1 MLENVL
7 VPIALFFFLFGAP
20 VLAFIVTRVLAHRE
34 RLEMIRHGIV
44 PPAGAGRKA
53 YRDWRRQQGANGW
66 GAGSWQAQS
75 QTAGP
80 GPVGGWAGYDDEPQ
94 RALYKGI
101 RTAFVGF
108 AILVGL
114 SFIGGT
120 PLTPGFHGGPW
131 LLGGLIPMF
140 VGIAQVII
148 ALLSGAQL
156 PGVGPSR
163 GVSYAPPP
171 GPGMPPPPPPGFG
184 GAPPPWQP
192 QQPGRSPFEEIGK
205 PPGPPDLR

>member
-53 YRDWRRQQGANGW
+53 YRDWRRQQGSNGW
-66 GAGSWQAQS
+66 GGAGWQAQS
-75 QTAGP
+75 QTQ
-80 GPVGGWAGYDDEPQ
+80 GPVPAGWAGYDDEPQ

-156 PGVGPSR
+156 PGVGPRATYVPPPPS
-163 GVSYAPPP
+163 GAAPPP
-171 GPGMPPPPPPGFG
+171 PNFG
-184 GAPPPWQP
+184 AGPPPWQSQP
-192 QQPGRSPFEEIGK
+192 QPGRSPFEEFGK
-205 PPGPPDLR
+205 PPTPPDLR

>member
-44 PPAGAGRKA
+44 PPVGAGRKA
-53 YRDWRRQQGANGW
+53 YREWRRQAQAPGPNGW
-66 GAGSWQAQS
+66 GGAPWQAQ
-75 QTAGP
+75 A

-120 PLTPGFHGGPW
+120 PLTPNFHGGPW

-156 PGVGPSR
+156 PGVGQPR
-163 GVSYAPPP
+163 GGYVPPPPP
-171 GPGMPPPPPPGFG
+171 GPGAPPPPPNFG
-184 GAPPPWQP
+184 GAPPWQP
-192 QQPGRSPFEEIGK
+192 QQPGRSPFEEFGK
-205 PPGPPDLR
+205 PPTPPDLR

>member
-20 VLAFIVTRVLAHRE
+20 VLAFMVTRVLAHRE

-53 YRDWRRQQGANGW
+53 YRDWRRAQDANGW
-66 GAGSWQAQS
+66 GGAPWQAQGQPQVS
-75 QTAGP
+75 PA
-80 GPVGGWAGYDDEPQ
+80 GWAGYDDEPQ
-94 RALYKGI
+94 RALFKGI

-108 AILVGL
+108 AILLGL

-156 PGVGPSR
+156 PGVGMPR
-163 GVSYAPPP
+163 ATYVPPPPP
-171 GPGMPPPPPPGFG
+171 GPGAPPPPPNFG

-205 PPGPPDLR
+205 PPTPPDLR

>member
-53 YRDWRRQQGANGW
+53 YREWRRAQGANGW
-66 GAGSWQAQS
+66 SGGSWQAQS
-75 QTAGP
+75 QSS
-80 GPVGGWAGYDDEPQ
+80 GPVGWAGYDDEPQ

-108 AILVGL
+108 AILLGL

-156 PGVGPSR
+156 PGVGGPR
-163 GVSYAPPP
+163 ASYVPPPPP
-171 GPGMPPPPPPGFG
+171 GTPPPPPPNFG
-184 GAPPPWQP
+184 GAPPPWQQP

-205 PPGPPDLR
+205 PPTPPDLR